1 MATDAKGV
9 IIMTNIKINGKNRT
23 IELTNKKFADAASCF
38 GSDEYKELQE
48 ARRDYP
54 TFRVVTKFARAK
66 ASDHNKGLTYAYMER
81 YIMAHDDENGSIM
94 AEYKTLRGT
103 SDEAVELG
111 TGSASYNDVKK
122 WFDSAFPAFAEFQK
136 KREAILLK
144 VAANKKSA

>member
-1 MATDAKGV
+1 
-9 IIMTNIKINGKNRT
+9 MTNIKINGKNRT

-54 TFRVVTKFARAK
+54 TFRVVTKFSRTK
-66 ASDHNKGLTYAYMER
+66 SKDHNKGLTYAYMER

-122 WFDSAFPAFAEFQK
+122 WFDSTFPAFAEFQK